1 MSLQSLQSFRKQ
13 VNGNAELESAVR
25 GCLTG
30 PQGAL
35 DLDALAVLGKR
46 SGFDFSAEDVRAAMA
61 ATNDELSDLEL
72 EVVSAGGGTC
82 SNGNSWA

>member
-1 MSLQSLQSFRKQ
+1 MSAQSLQAFREK
-13 VNGNAELESAVR
+13 VNGNAGLETDVR

-35 DLDALAVLGKR
+35 DLDALVSVGKLH
-46 SGFDFSAEDVRAAMA
+46 GFDFTADDIRTAMA

-72 EVVSAGGGTC
+72 EVVSAGGTAFSG
-82 SNGNSWA
+82 G